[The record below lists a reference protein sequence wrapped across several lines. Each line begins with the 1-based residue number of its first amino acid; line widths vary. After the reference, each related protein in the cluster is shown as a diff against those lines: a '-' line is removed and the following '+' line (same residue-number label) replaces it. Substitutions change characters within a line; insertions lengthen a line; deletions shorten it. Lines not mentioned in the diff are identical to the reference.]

1 MKRKI
6 SFILLSTL
14 LIWVTGCK
22 EPIIDEGIFPT
33 LTPTSSDPDG
43 GTWRTIVL
51 KSAAD
56 IAVPQPVAITSTGYQ
71 SELTDV
77 KNGLLSSTPEQNT
90 AVNFWAAGGIL
101 RWNQIARQLVAKY
114 NNPPGYDNLTGQEN
128 TSPTANPLAGSPF
141 AARVYALLSVAQY
154 DALVVA
160 WRAKYQYNR
169 PSLEQQGVIARVPIL
184 DVPSYPS
191 EDAAIAEASCQTLA
205 YFFPNEVA
213 WLKARAAEHKQSRI
227 WAGANVPTD
236 IKAGEE
242 LAAAVTTNVLSRAR
256 TDRFSN
262 AQDLTNTWQTKRAAA
277 PYDVKWTSLELPARG
292 PVLPL
297 AGNVKTWFDSTAI
310 ARAMPTAP
318 PVTTSGDLQ
327 NALAEVRTIASTR
340 TRDQSRIASYWDN
353 GTNTFSQSGLWNF
366 LVEDLIRQNGQN
378 ELRAARTYALLNRA
392 MQDATTASWQTKYTY
407 FTPRPSQLDA
417 TIKTAAI
424 LPNTPGYVSDQ
435 AAVSTAAAAVLGYLF
450 PDEVTRLN
458 AQATEAALSGLYA
471 GTQFRFDTEAGQKLG
486 AAIGQMAVAGAKA
499 DGAK

>member
-1 MKRKI
+1 MLVWI
-6 SFILLSTL
+6 TA
-14 LIWVTGCK
+14 CK

-33 LTPTSSDPDG
+33 LTPTSTDPDG
-43 GTWRTIVL
+43 GSWRTIVL
-51 KSAAD
+51 KSTAD
-56 IAVPQPVAITSTGYQ
+56 VSVPQPTAITSAAYQ

-77 KNGLLSSTPEQNT
+77 KNGVLSSTPEQNT
-90 AVNFWAAGGIL
+90 AVNFWAAGGVL

-114 NNPPGYDNLTGQEN
+114 NNPPGYDNLTGQVN
-128 TSPTANPLAGSPF
+128 TSATANPFAGPPF

-227 WAGANVPTD
+227 WAGANVPSD
-236 IKAGEE
+236 VKAGEE
-242 LAAAVTTNVLSRAR
+242 LAAVVTATVLNRAR
-256 TDRFSN
+256 TDRFST
-262 AQDLTNTWQTKRAAA
+262 AIDQTNTWQTKLVAA

-297 AGNVKTWFDSTAI
+297 AGKVKTWFDSTAV
-310 ARAMPTAP
+310 AQAMPTAP
-318 PVTTSGDLQ
+318 PATTSGEYQ
-327 NALAEVRTIASTR
+327 TALAEVRTLANTR

-353 GTNTFSQSGLWNF
+353 GTNTFSLSGLWNF
-366 LVEDLIRQNGQN
+366 LAEDLIRQNGQN
-378 ELRAARTYALLNRA
+378 ELRSARTYALLNRA
-392 MQDATTASWQTKYTY
+392 LQDATTAAWQTKYTY

-417 TIKTAAI
+417 TIKTATLI
-424 LPNTPGYVSDQ
+424 PNTPGYLSDQ
-435 AAVSTAAAAVLGYLF
+435 AAVSAAAAAVLGYLF
-450 PDEVTRLN
+450 PDETTNLT
-458 AQATEAALSGLYA
+458 AQATEAALSGVYSGTQLRFDAEA
-471 GTQFRFDTEAGQKLG
+471 GTKLG
-486 AAIGQMAVAGAKA
+486 TAIGQMAVAGAKA